1 MSAPTQLPFI
11 PEHPLD
17 LPDSLRNMQSV
28 GPLHRVRTPDGDEAW
43 YVTGYHL
50 LRQLMDDSRL
60 GRTHPTP
67 ETAPRG
73 SASVFLSPIGG
84 FETEAADHARMRQLL
99 TPHFAP
105 RHLKTMSAMVDRVTA
120 EAIDNLERHGQP
132 ANLQEHIAEPVP
144 IVVICELL
152 GVPFDDRE
160 QFCAW
165 VADVGSVSDRVRS
178 ETGLMEL
185 MTYGMALVARKREHP
200 EDDVISR
207 LCATEDVDDF
217 EAATM
222 SMQLLFAG
230 HETTVVTIG
239 IGALQLLSHRDQ
251 WQAFVDH
258 PERSAR
264 AVEEIL
270 RAGQPGGLALPRW
283 AREDLEVEG
292 TTIRMGEL
300 VMLDITSA
308 NHDPAAFHDP
318 MRVDL
323 ERKDNVHV
331 TFGYGSRYCVGAAL
345 ARMELKAVF
354 GQLAS
359 RLPTLRLAVD
369 PEDVGVRI
377 DAIAGGVEALP
388 VAW

>member
-1 MSAPTQLPFI
+1 MTAPTQLPFI
-11 PEHPLD
+11 PAHPLD
-17 LPDSLRNMQSV
+17 LPHNLAALQSS
-28 GPLHRVRTPDGDEAW
+28 GPMHRVMTPGGDEAW

-50 LRQLMDDSRL
+50 LRQLFDEPRL

-67 ETAPRG
+67 ETAARG
-73 SASVFLSPIGG
+73 SASVFLSPLGG
-84 FETEAADHARMRQLL
+84 FETEAQDHARARQLM

-105 RHLKTMSAMVDRVTA
+105 RHLKTLSAMVDRVAA
-120 EAIDNLERHGQP
+120 EAIDTLQEHGQP
-132 ANLQEHIAEPVP
+132 ADLQEHVAEPVP

-152 GVPFDDRE
+152 GVPFEDRE

-185 MTYGMALVARKREHP
+185 LNYGMGLVARKRTHP
-200 EDDVISR
+200 ADDVISR
-207 LCATEDVDDF
+207 LCATDGVDDF
-217 EAATM
+217 EVANI

-239 IGALQLLSHRDQ
+239 LGALQLLSQRDQ
-251 WQAFVDH
+251 WQALVDH
-258 PERSAR
+258 PERMPR

-283 AREDLEVEG
+283 AKEDFEIEG
-292 TTIRMGEL
+292 VTITRGEL

-308 NHDPAAFHDP
+308 NHDPAAFNDP
-318 MRVDL
+318 LRIDI
-323 ERKDNVHV
+323 ERKENMHV
-331 TFGYGSRYCVGAAL
+331 TFGYGPRYCVGAAL

-354 GQLAS
+354 GQLVS
-359 RLPTLRLAVD
+359 KLPTLRLAVE
-369 PEDVGVRI
+369 PEQVGVRT
-377 DAIAGGVEALP
+377 DAIASGVDVLP
-388 VAW
+388 VSW